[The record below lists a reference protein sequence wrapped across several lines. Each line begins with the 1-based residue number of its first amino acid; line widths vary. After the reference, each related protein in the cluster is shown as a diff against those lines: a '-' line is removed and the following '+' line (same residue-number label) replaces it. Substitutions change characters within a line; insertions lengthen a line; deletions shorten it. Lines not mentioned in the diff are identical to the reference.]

1 MFLGNQQARPVAY
14 VQKKYAGRPSRKSL
28 ASTTMIASG
37 LWLFLFII
45 VHVRAFR
52 YGTEYEWPAGG
63 RDLYRLEMENLSN
76 PLVVGFYIVSMI
88 VVGSHLWHGVASA
101 FQSLGVDHPRV
112 TPKLLVA
119 GKLLAVLI
127 AAGFIVIAA
136 WVYLTQ
142 SGRVH
147 A

>member
-1 MFLGNQQARPVAY
+1 
-14 VQKKYAGRPSRKSL
+14 
-28 ASTTMIASG
+28 
-37 LWLFLFII
+37 
-45 VHVRAFR
+45 
-52 YGTEYEWPAGG
+52 
-63 RDLYRLEMENLSN
+63 EMENLSN

-127 AAGFIVIAA
+127 AGGFIVIAA

-147 A
+147 AWRSTRRFPPGRSTASGIGISSR